1 MAKMTKATQTR
12 EAGGLVRL
20 AATGVTPAIGSS
32 EADRTIEVV
41 CCTSLVNNHEARVD
55 NASWRLDRFGKNP
68 IVLYGHAWEPN
79 ILENLR
85 PEDTLPIGKA
95 SNVRVEGDSLLASIT
110 FAPASV
116 NPFAEQVFR
125 AFQGGY
131 LNAVS
136 VGFHPHSV
144 AFEIVGDREIAV
156 LRDCELYEISVVP
169 VPADAGAVAV
179 RNSSSIHAFASSA
192 RARSPM
198 TITQQAAETATEE
211 KPVEGQ
217 SAPEAEKPV
226 EQAAEM
232 TCPECGA
239 ANPEGSKFCNQCG
252 ESLTESAAEGEPAPA
267 EQAACDGEAKD
278 KIQSLRAMT
287 GTQTR
292 TQALGVVEGW
302 RLAAQSLPG
311 LQAKIAELEGAK
323 AGDERKTLIEK
334 LSADRKLTPAMRSW
348 AQTVDLAALR
358 AFAAVAA
365 PIAALA
371 SKGVEA
377 PPSTAK
383 MWESMSNMER
393 HALAVSDRTAFE
405 ALRADYLRR
414 TSAR

>member
-32 EADRTIEVV
+32 EADRTIEVIA
-41 CCTSLVNNHEARVD
+41 CTSAPNNHDARVLND
-55 NASWRLDRFGKNP
+55 SWDLSRYEKNP
-68 IVLYGHAWEPN
+68 IVLYSHAWEPN
-79 ILENLR
+79 LLENLR

-95 SNVRVEGDSLLASIT
+95 SNIRVEGDSLLASIT
-110 FAPASV
+110 FATADI

-144 AFEIVGDREIAV
+144 AFEIVDDREIAV
-156 LRDCELYEISVVP
+156 LSDCELYEISVVP

-179 RNSSSIHAFASSA
+179 RNASSLHAFASSA

-226 EQAAEM
+226 EQAAER

-239 ANPEGSKFCNQCG
+239 VNPEGSKFCNQCG

-267 EQAACDGEAKD
+267 EQADGEAKD
-278 KIQSLRAMT
+278 KIQSLRALT
-287 GTQTR
+287 GTRTR
-292 TQALGVVEGW
+292 VQALGVVEGW

-311 LQAKIAELEGAK
+311 LQARIAELETAVK
-323 AGDERKTLIEK
+323 GDERKGLIEK
-334 LSADRKLTPAMRSW
+334 LSADRKLTPAMRGW

-377 PPSTAK
+377 PPSNAK
-383 MWESMSNMER
+383 TWESMGNMER